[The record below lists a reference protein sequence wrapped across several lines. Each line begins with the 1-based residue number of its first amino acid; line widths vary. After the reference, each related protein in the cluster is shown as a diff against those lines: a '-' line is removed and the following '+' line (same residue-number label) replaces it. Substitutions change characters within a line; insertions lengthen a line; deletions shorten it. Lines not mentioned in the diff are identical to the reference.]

1 MPSFADARALAEQ
14 TLADHLPDRWRHTQ
28 AVAREAI
35 RLAALPEVDREPLIA
50 AAVLH
55 DVGYSPVVARTGF
68 HPLDGARFLATR
80 GYDRRVTAL
89 VAHHSGA
96 AVEARLRVVT
106 GLERFDDEATATRDA
121 LWYCDAVCGATGIRT
136 TPDERWAEIR
146 RRYGPDHVVSRFL
159 DDAETQLRGAVDR
172 TRARMDIAGVD
183 AFPNDVIPDDSVP
196 DQGTPDDVPTAP

>member
-1 MPSFADARALAEQ
+1 VPAFADARALAEL
-14 TLADHLPDRWRHTQ
+14 TLADHLPDRWLHTQ

-35 RLAALPEVDREPLIA
+35 RLSALPSVDREPLII

-96 AVEARLRVVT
+96 AVEAALREVA
-106 GLERFDDEATATRDA
+106 GLERFDDETSATRDA
-121 LWYCDAVCGATGIRT
+121 LWYCDAICGPTGEPT
-136 TPDERWAEIR
+136 TPDERWDGIR
-146 RRYGPDHVVSRFL
+146 RRYGSGHVVSRSL
-159 DDAETQLRGAVDR
+159 DEAGPRLRDAVDR
-172 TRARMDIAGVD
+172 TRARMDAAGVAAAD
-183 AFPNDVIPDDSVP
+183 T
-196 DQGTPDDVPTAP
+196 TP